1 MQTSIVLN
9 INRDY
14 EMAQI
19 WVNQGPITRAHERQL
34 LYLKGH
40 NVTCR
45 NFSQENMETDSQ
57 FCSLIPIFLKSCS
70 LIDLDYPS

>member
-1 MQTSIVLN
+1 
-9 INRDY
+9 
-14 EMAQI
+14 MAQI

-57 FCSLIPIFLKSCS
+57 FCSLIPIFWKSCS
-70 LIDLDYPS
+70 

>member
-34 LYLKGH
+34 LYRIKLWK
-40 NVTCR
+40 VIT
-45 NFSQENMETDSQ
+45 SPVETLVRKTWRPTPNSAH
-57 FCSLIPIFLKSCS
+57 
-70 LIDLDYPS
+70 

>member
-14 EMAQI
+14 GMTQI

-34 LYLKGH
+34 LNRIKL
-40 NVTCR
+40 
-45 NFSQENMETDSQ
+45 
-57 FCSLIPIFLKSCS
+57 
-70 LIDLDYPS
+70 